1 MVSSRRSNPEWGSSW
16 ARTAKYV
23 CDHEAKHACKLCGI
37 GQCEYIRN
45 DACPHGFAKPCP
57 ECALWRCRKHTASQR
72 KVAKPCSECIL
83 EGCELHPQIHRDECI
98 VCNPETVVFEHLF
111 LCATKRLGVF
121 SKDEVR
127 EALGIDMPGLIRHLE
142 DRFEGG
148 MAWETYGK
156 EWYIDHMYTER
167 GPSQSLE
174 ETLKKL
180 HHRNVY
186 PTWRRTRAPRSE
198 EEILKRK
205 RRPRKFVEERQVLEK
220 PRRKRARVAFPVPAS
235 GPATMAIG

>member
-1 MVSSRRSNPEWGSSW
+1 MASSRKSNPEWGSSW
-16 ARTAKYV
+16 AQTAKYV
-23 CDHEAKHACKLCGI
+23 CDHEAKYACKVCGI
-37 GQCEYIRN
+37 GQCEYIRK
-45 DACPHGFAKPCP
+45 DACPHGFA
-57 ECALWRCRKHTASQR
+57 T
-72 KVAKPCSECIL
+72 PCSECAI
-83 EGCELHPQIHRDECI
+83 EGCELHPKVHRDECI

-121 SKDEVR
+121 SRDEVR
-127 EALGIDMPGLIRHLE
+127 DALGIDMPGLIRHLE

-167 GPSQSLE
+167 GPSQSVE

-186 PTWRRTRAPRSE
+186 PAWRRTRPPRSE
-198 EEILKRK
+198 QEVLKRK
-205 RRPRKFVEERQVLEK
+205 MRLRKSAEERQVLEK
-220 PRRKRARVAFPVPAS
+220 PQRKRTVAAFPVVATDKTSAS
-235 GPATMAIG
+235 IS